1 MKLSVAIARA
11 DAPPS
16 AFVVWRG
23 FEPSIAKAADLGY
36 HGVELALAS
45 ADDVDR
51 RTLETCLSRYAMSV
65 SCISTGQVAAVL
77 GLAFTDPDPQV
88 RERVAVVFE
97 GIIALAADLDCI
109 VSVGR
114 ARGAVMDSMA
124 PSRFVDTARRLCDRA
139 GERGVT
145 IALEPVNRY
154 ETNFINRLD
163 EGADVI
169 AQVGRTNLRL
179 MPDTFHMNIEEA
191 KIGEA
196 LARHAGLIEYVHLA
210 DSNRRAPGQGHV
222 DFADVFAGLSAARFD
237 GWAAIEILPEP
248 DADTAARQAAHAV
261 LPRIAEAAHAG

>member
-1 MKLSVAIARA
+1 MKLSVAIAKI

-23 FEPSIAKAADLGY
+23 FEPSIAKAADAGY
-36 HGVELALAS
+36 HGVELALAR

-51 RTLETCLSRYAMSV
+51 SVLETELSRHNMAV
-65 SCISTGQVAAVL
+65 SCVSTGQVAAVL
-77 GLAFTDPDPQV
+77 GLTFTDPDSAV
-88 RERVAVVFE
+88 RRRVANVFD
-97 GIIALAADLDCI
+97 GLIALAADLGCI

-114 ARGAVMDSMA
+114 ARGHATDPGAST
-124 PSRFVDTARRLCDRA
+124 RFVDTARRICDRA

-145 IALEPVNRY
+145 IALEPINRY
-154 ETNFINRLD
+154 ETNFVNRLD

-169 AQVGRTNLRL
+169 AMVQRSNLRL
-179 MPDTFHMNIEEA
+179 MPDVFHMNIEEA

-222 DFADVFAGLSAARFD
+222 DFGDVFAGLAAARFD
-237 GWAAIEILPEP
+237 GWAAVEILPEP
-248 DADTAARQAAHAV
+248 DPDTAAAQAARAV
-261 LPRIAEAAHAG
+261 LPWIAKVGHAE